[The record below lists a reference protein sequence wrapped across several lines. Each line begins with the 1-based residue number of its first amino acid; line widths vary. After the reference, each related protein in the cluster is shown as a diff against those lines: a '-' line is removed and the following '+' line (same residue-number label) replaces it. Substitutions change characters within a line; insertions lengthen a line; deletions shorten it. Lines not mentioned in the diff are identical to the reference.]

1 MKPSWVLSPEE
12 RERRFRRSK
21 HKKLKTELD
30 QEVEEKVTGEEELK
44 EVFLTSNNTTIL
56 QPSIG

>member
-21 HKKLKTELD
+21 HKKLKTGLD
-30 QEVEEKVTGEEELK
+30 EEGEERVTGGVDK
-44 EVFLTSNNTTIL
+44 FLTSNNMAIL
-56 QPSIG
+56 QPSCG

>member
-21 HKKLKTELD
+21 HKKLKTGLD
-30 QEVEEKVTGEEELK
+30 EEGEERVTGGVDK
-44 EVFLTSNNTTIL
+44 FLTSNNMTIL
-56 QPSIG
+56 QPSCG